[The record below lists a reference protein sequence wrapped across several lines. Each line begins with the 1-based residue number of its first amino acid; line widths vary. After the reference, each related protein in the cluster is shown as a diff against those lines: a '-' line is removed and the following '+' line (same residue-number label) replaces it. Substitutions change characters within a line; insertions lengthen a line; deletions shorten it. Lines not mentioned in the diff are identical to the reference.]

1 MYENIYFKN
10 VTYNS
15 HCFFHF
21 AQMIRR
27 KLISSGLALV
37 KLNKLNVEIL
47 RNVEA
52 LCFIEIKNIGKFKK
66 IIIDNLSKVNNNKNF
81 ITYLNNYIFKLNPN
95 DYNFCKL
102 INYCKE
108 NNKDKFLEKIYTS
121 NNISESIN
129 SKINYNL
136 PKKST
141 NNFSFLNSISKF
153 LLNEN
158 NCINQNK
165 TIIRTDFITKTF
177 LKFIDDKEFNKNL
190 HWIEYEEFSEIQK
203 EELKI

>member
-95 DYNFCKL
+95 DYNFC
-102 INYCKE
+102 
-108 NNKDKFLEKIYTS
+108 
-121 NNISESIN
+121 
-129 SKINYNL
+129 
-136 PKKST
+136 
-141 NNFSFLNSISKF
+141 
-153 LLNEN
+153 
-158 NCINQNK
+158 
-165 TIIRTDFITKTF
+165 
-177 LKFIDDKEFNKNL
+177 
-190 HWIEYEEFSEIQK
+190 
-203 EELKI
+203 

>member
-1 MYENIYFKN
+1 MLKLYASLKLKILEN
-10 VTYNS
+10 
-15 HCFFHF
+15 
-21 AQMIRR
+21 
-27 KLISSGLALV
+27 L
-37 KLNKLNVEIL
+37 
-47 RNVEA
+47 
-52 LCFIEIKNIGKFKK
+52 KK

-81 ITYLNNYIFKLNPN
+81 ITYINKYIFKLNPN
-95 DYNFCKL
+95 YYNFCKL
-102 INYCKE
+102 IIYCKN

-158 NCINQNK
+158 NCKNQN
-165 TIIRTDFITKTF
+165 
-177 LKFIDDKEFNKNL
+177 
-190 HWIEYEEFSEIQK
+190 
-203 EELKI
+203 